1 MSRINVANFRHP
13 DAIADSITVTSDGDT
28 QINRALGLGGANYG
42 TSGQVLTSQGSGSA
56 PQWATPQTWTDAGL
70 TNFSGTAVNVTNSN
84 FATATIIKIVFASMS
99 TNSTTSANMLLQVG
113 NGSISTTSYYW
124 GLGDRQYFEGA
135 DNASGIRTT
144 GNNFGGSAA
153 YTFDGQITIMSS
165 GSFINVVHQVNTRGT
180 GASFA
185 TYGTAIWAGGS
196 TIDRFRLSPAGGS
209 FDDGHFSVYYG

>member
-1 MSRINVANFRHP
+1 MTLRLNGS
-13 DAIADSITVTSDGDT
+13 
-28 QINRALGLGGANYG
+28 
-42 TSGQVLTSQGSGSA
+42 TSGYVEIDAPATAGSNTLTLPNGGGSSGQYLQTDGAGALSWQTVA
-56 PQWATPQTWTDAGL
+56 VPETWTDAGQ
-70 TNFSGTAVNVTNSN
+70 TNFSGTDVTVTNSN

-135 DNASGIRTT
+135 DNDSGIRTT
-144 GNNFGGSAA
+144 GNNYGGSAA

>member
-1 MSRINVANFRHP
+1 MTLRLNGS
-13 DAIADSITVTSDGDT
+13 
-28 QINRALGLGGANYG
+28 
-42 TSGQVLTSQGSGSA
+42 TSGYVEIDAPATAGSNTLTLPNGGGSSGQYLQTDGAGALSWQTVA
-56 PQWATPQTWTDAGL
+56 VPETWTDAGQ
-70 TNFSGTAVNVTNSN
+70 TNFSGTDVTVTNSN

-135 DNASGIRTT
+135 DNDSGIRTT
-144 GNNFGGSAA
+144 GNNYGGSAA

-196 TIDRFRLSPAGGS
+196 TIDQFRLSPAAGS